1 MLSPVE
7 PAAVEAKPVLGASKP
22 TLEAPP
28 LPRTTPRVKAA
39 VRLPGVEAGFAKKPS
54 LMGRLATWAGAAM
67 LLVGNV
73 LGKPPL
79 QAIPEPDPCVQV
91 DEPGV
96 SQCTTNNHLEILP
109 SGVAYRDRLIA
120 EIDTAQKSV
129 WLNVFQIQGDPV
141 AKSVTDALIRAHAR
155 GLDVR
160 VVVDNRESSGDFKE
174 THTNDNVASLSA
186 AGIPVMRPSY
196 DGFKVNHRKVV
207 IIDGTSGFATGANV
221 GGSYMLPID
230 NGWSYNDAAIFMR
243 GPGVQDMARVFIQS
257 YVDAGG
263 EALRLPPRPAAEP
276 TAATANAQVQTVWH
290 TAGADRFIEREYVQ
304 RIDAARERV
313 VLVNG
318 FSMTD
323 SIVDALIRAHDR
335 GVSVQWIWGRASA
348 DTQAMAGAGM
358 QRLLD
363 AGVPIMRYAGPLH
376 MKLGVFDSHVI
387 LGSANLDGF
396 SMWRNDEMVLQIGS
410 AQFAQEIQAAL
421 VAPALARSTALTSVP
436 TDGSGQTGARAFV
449 ARNVITPLVNR

>member
-1 MLSPVE
+1 
-7 PAAVEAKPVLGASKP
+7 
-22 TLEAPP
+22 
-28 LPRTTPRVKAA
+28 
-39 VRLPGVEAGFAKKPS
+39 
-54 LMGRLATWAGAAM
+54 
-67 LLVGNV
+67 
-73 LGKPPL
+73 
-79 QAIPEPDPCVQV
+79 
-91 DEPGV
+91 
-96 SQCTTNNHLEILP
+96 
-109 SGVAYRDRLIA
+109 
-120 EIDTAQKSV
+120 
-129 WLNVFQIQGDPV
+129 
-141 AKSVTDALIRAHAR
+141 
-155 GLDVR
+155 
-160 VVVDNRESSGDFKE
+160 
-174 THTNDNVASLSA
+174 
-186 AGIPVMRPSY
+186 
-196 DGFKVNHRKVV
+196 VNHRKVV